1 MHENDERPSTGRI
14 VVASFV
20 GTAIEFYDFYVYATA
35 AALVLGPLFFP
46 QSSPTAQLLSAF
58 ATFAIAFVARP
69 VGAALFGHFGDR
81 VGRKS
86 TLVASLV
93 IMGACTVLIGCL
105 PTYAQAG
112 AIAPMLLCVLRFGQ
126 GLGLGGEWGG
136 AALLAVENA
145 PPGKRGWFGMFP
157 QLGAPIGFIAAN
169 GLFLTLAAT
178 LSAEAFFAWGWRI
191 PFLLSAALMIV
202 GLYVRMKLTETP
214 AFRRALEKEAPPRVP
229 FATLFRGNWREVL
242 LGTLAMV
249 ACYAIFYLATVF
261 ALGYGTTT
269 LGYPRSTFLAVQC
282 VAILFMALG
291 IPIAAALSDQYGRR
305 PVLIAGLVATAL
317 SSFLIAPMLSSPS
330 LVVVGLFL
338 SIQLLLMGVL
348 FGPMGALLTELFP
361 THVRYTGASV
371 SYNLG
376 GILGASLAPFIAQ
389 LLVVRGGLPWVGH
402 YLLIAA
408 LVSLGAVLAMRE
420 TRRDSLD

>member
-1 MHENDERPSTGRI
+1 MHDSDERPSTGRI

-35 AALVLGPLFFP
+35 AALVLGPIFFP

-58 ATFAIAFVARP
+58 ATFAIAFIARP
-69 VGAALFGHFGDR
+69 FGAALFGHFGDR

-93 IMGACTVLIGCL
+93 IMGGCTVLIGCL

-112 AIAPMLLCVLRFGQ
+112 AIAPALLCLLRFGQ

-178 LSAEAFFAWGWRI
+178 LSTESFFAWGWRI

-202 GLYVRMKLTETP
+202 GLYVRVKLSETP
-214 AFRRALEKEAPPRVP
+214 AFRRALEKEPPPRVP
-229 FATLFRGNWREVL
+229 FAALFGGYWREVIQ
-242 LGTLAMV
+242 GTLAMV

-269 LGYPRSTFLAVQC
+269 LGHERSTFLAVQC
-282 VAILFMALG
+282 VAIIFMAIG
-291 IPIAAALSDQYGRR
+291 IPIAAALSDRYGRR
-305 PVLIAGLVATAL
+305 PVLALGLVATAL
-317 SSFLIAPMLSSPS
+317 SSFLIAPMLGSAS
-330 LVVVGLFL
+330 LPVVGLFL
-338 SIQLLLMGVL
+338 SIQLLLMGLL

-361 THVRYTGASV
+361 THVRYTGSSV
-371 SYNLG
+371 SYNMA

-408 LVSLGAVLAMRE
+408 LLSLGAVLAMRE
-420 TRRDSLD
+420 TRSDSLD

>member
-1 MHENDERPSTGRI
+1 MHEPDERPSTGRI

-58 ATFAIAFVARP
+58 ATFAIAFIARP

-112 AIAPMLLCVLRFGQ
+112 AIAPVLLCLLRFGQ

-178 LSAEAFFAWGWRI
+178 LSTESFFAWGWRI

-202 GLYVRMKLTETP
+202 GLYVRVKLSETP
-214 AFRRALEKEAPPRVP
+214 AFRRALEKEPPPRVP
-229 FATLFRGNWREVL
+229 FTTLFGGYWREVV

-269 LGYPRSTFLAVQC
+269 LGHERSTFLAVQC
-282 VAILFMALG
+282 VAIVFMAIG
-291 IPIAAALSDQYGRR
+291 IPITAALSDRYGRR

-317 SSFLIAPMLSSPS
+317 SSFLIAPMLASTS
-330 LVVVGLFL
+330 LLVVGLFL
-338 SIQLLLMGVL
+338 SIQLLLMGLL

-361 THVRYTGASV
+361 TNVRYTGASV
-371 SYNLG
+371 SYNMA

-389 LLVVRGGLPWVGH
+389 LLVARGGLPWVGH

-408 LVSLGAVLAMRE
+408 LLSLGAMLAMRE
-420 TRRDSLD
+420 TRIDSLD